1 MGMCLRYLCTI
12 CTMLLLSNYMIMVHL
27 QQIRDACLEPRELV
41 ILCSFL
47 IIFGIVLEHLQV
59 VGDPSVVPFGPH
71 RECEVG
77 HYRVGR
83 QGAAIAVMGDLHL
96 FSVDLRMD
104 VDLDVA

>member
-1 MGMCLRYLCTI
+1 
-12 CTMLLLSNYMIMVHL
+12 MLLFSNFMIMIHL

-47 IIFGIVLEHLQV
+47 IIFGIVLEHFK
-59 VGDPSVVPFGPH
+59 GAADPSVVPLGPH

-77 HYRVGR
+77 HFRVGR

-96 FSVDLRMD
+96 FSIDLWMD
-104 VDLDVA
+104 VDLDIA